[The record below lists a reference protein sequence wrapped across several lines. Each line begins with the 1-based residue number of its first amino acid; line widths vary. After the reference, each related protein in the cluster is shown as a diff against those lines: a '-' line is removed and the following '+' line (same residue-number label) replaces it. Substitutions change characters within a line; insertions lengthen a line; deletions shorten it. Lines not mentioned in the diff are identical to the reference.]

1 MSSAKEQPMNP
12 RTWTL
17 EKLIKRT
24 ELQYRHIKDSQKLAA
39 HARVCAEHSTTWT
52 EYQMYDKIVQEQD
65 RALAFYLSM
74 AKEYQEEI
82 NRRRR
87 TTILQALH
95 PRLGENSPIGV
106 LTPDVMAR
114 ICEML

>member
-1 MSSAKEQPMNP
+1 MSSSKEQPMNP

-24 ELQYRHIKDSQKLAA
+24 ELQYRQVKDHQRVAA
-39 HARVCAEHSTTWT
+39 AVRERADSSITSLEYYMYNHEANQHARHADILLE
-52 EYQMYDKIVQEQD
+52 
-65 RALAFYLSM
+65 R
-74 AKEYQEEI
+74 AKEYEEET